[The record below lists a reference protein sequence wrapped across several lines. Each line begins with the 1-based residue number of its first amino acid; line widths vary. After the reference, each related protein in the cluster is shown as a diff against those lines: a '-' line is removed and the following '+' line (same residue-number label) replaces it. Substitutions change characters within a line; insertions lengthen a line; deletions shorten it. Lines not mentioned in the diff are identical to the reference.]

1 MKELLIESEKFLNI
15 PVLTR
20 AHYREQ
26 LMHFSQTKEVLIVT
40 WQRRTG
46 KSSIVREFIQGKKVC
61 YLNKE
66 LDIENQID
74 NATDLKE
81 YLALWKKQYW
91 DPEYMVIDEVQDI
104 QDREKAIRAWRAKNE
119 FTTIITW
126 SNSTLLSWELAT
138 FLTWRYFEIPVYSL
152 SYKEFCQFQDTKPSL
167 EIFEKYLTRWWL
179 PELHFIPQDD
189 LTQRRYIQYVWESTM
204 YQDVLRREWVP
215 DIELF
220 QRIWAFLSHSTGF
233 EISHKKIA
241 DTLTSHHRKT
251 HSATVHR
258 YMNAMEYALLVDRVS
273 RFDLK
278 GKRILAYLE
287 KFYFTDH
294 GIRNMRWYSRE
305 SDIWKILENIV
316 YIELKRRWYEVMV
329 GKRNAYEIDFIAKKW
344 EQRIAIQVSYLV
356 HDENRKREVGNLER
370 LPDSFPKIVLS
381 MNPWRTRSVNDQGII
396 LQHVHNWL
404 IEKDV
409 HI

>member
-1 MKELLIESEKFLNI
+1 MKEILKESEAFLKA
-15 PVLTR
+15 PVMTRSLYHDQLTHL
-20 AHYREQ
+20 A
-26 LMHFSQTKEVLIVT
+26 QTKEVLIVT

-46 KSSIVREFIQGKKVC
+46 KSSIVRDFIKDKKAC

-66 LDIENQID
+66 LDLENVVA
-74 NATDLKE
+74 NAVDLQM
-81 YLALWKKQYW
+81 YLELWKKEYW
-91 DPEYMVIDEVQDI
+91 NPDYVVIDEVQDI
-104 QDREKAIRAWRAKNE
+104 QDREKAIRAWRAKDE

-152 SYKEFCQFQDTKPSL
+152 SYQEFCQFQDVDPSL
-167 EIFEKYLTRWWL
+167 EIFEKYLARWWL

-220 QRIWAFLSHSTGF
+220 QKIWSFLSHSTWF

-241 DTLTSHHRKT
+241 DTLTSHQRKT

-258 YMNAMEYALLVDRVS
+258 YINAMEYALLIDRVS

-305 SDIWKILENIV
+305 TDIWKVLENIV
-316 YIELKRRWYEVMV
+316 YIELKRRWYEVTV
-329 GKRNAYEIDFIAKKW
+329 GKRNAYEIDFIARKW
-344 EQRIAIQVSYLV
+344 EQRVAIQVSYLV
-356 HDENRKREVGNLER
+356 HDQNMKREVGNLEK

-381 MNPWRTRSVNDQGII
+381 MNPWREYSLNEQWII
-396 LQHVHNWL
+396 LQHVHHRL
-404 IEKDV
+404 THEI
-409 HI
+409 